1 LTQLGWVQPFDSK
14 VEITMKKLSLVAI
27 AATLAFAAP
36 VSATE
41 TTVNPTV
48 SSQASA
54 GLALGGMTTGATI
67 ATLVVVAGVVTAIA
81 DSSSGTN

>member
-1 LTQLGWVQPFDSK
+1 
-14 VEITMKKLSLVAI
+14 MKKLSLVAI

-48 SSQASA
+48 SSQAVPA
-54 GLALGGMTTGATI
+54 LTLGGLGTGATI

>member
-1 LTQLGWVQPFDSK
+1 
-14 VEITMKKLSLVAI
+14 MKKLSLVAI

-41 TTVNPTV
+41 TVAIPTV
-48 SSQASA
+48 STQAA
-54 GLALGGMTTGATI
+54 PILFGGMSTAAAITTIVVIGG
-67 ATLVVVAGVVTAIA
+67 VVAAVA

>member
-67 ATLVVVAGVVTAIA
+67 ATLVVVAGVVAAIA

>member
-1 LTQLGWVQPFDSK
+1 VGWVQPFDSK

-48 SSQASA
+48 SSQSLPA
-54 GLALGGMTTGATI
+54 LTLGGMSTAATI
-67 ATLVVVAGVVTAIA
+67 ATVVVVAGVVAAVA

>member
-1 LTQLGWVQPFDSK
+1 
-14 VEITMKKLSLVAI
+14 MKKLSLFAI

-41 TTVNPTV
+41 TVANPTV
-48 SSQASA
+48 STQAA
-54 GLALGGMTTGATI
+54 GLAALGGMSTAATI
-67 ATLVVVAGVVTAIA
+67 ATVVVAVGVVAAVA

>member
-1 LTQLGWVQPFDSK
+1 
-14 VEITMKKLSLVAI
+14 MKKLSLVAI

-41 TTVNPTV
+41 TTVNPTI
-48 SSQASA
+48 SSQALPA
-54 GLALGGMTTGATI
+54 LTLGGLGTGATI